1 MRRKT
6 MLPQK
11 ETAILQNGF
20 YITQQPS
27 KTYHM
32 DFKKEVSMGKTDGL
46 EALRQAVFLI
56 LHIERYEHLIYS
68 WRYGVELKDLFGK
81 QITYVK
87 AVLPTRIKEAL
98 LMDDRIEDVHSF
110 EITNQKNTVFVKFT
124 VVTSYGTFSQ
134 EVSYDF

>member
-1 MRRKT
+1 

-56 LHIERYEHLIYS
+56 LHIQRYEHLIYS

-81 QITYVK
+81 QITSLVSIFDDYEYCDL
-87 AVLPTRIKEAL
+87 AVSKGNAGKRRVSKIG
-98 LMDDRIEDVHSF
+98 
-110 EITNQKNTVFVKFT
+110 TVFMQSMKK
-124 VVTSYGTFSQ
+124 SPL
-134 EVSYDF
+134 

>member
-1 MRRKT
+1 
-6 MLPQK
+6 
-11 ETAILQNGF
+11 
-20 YITQQPS
+20 
-27 KTYHM
+27 M
-32 DFKKEVSMGKTDGL
+32 DFKKVVSMGKTDGL

-110 EITNQKNTVFVKFT
+110 EITNQKNTVFAKFT
-124 VVTSYGTFSQ
+124 IVSKYGIFSE